1 MSAAEDYILLGLR
14 LGRHVDG
21 LVDAYYGPPE
31 LKEQVDA
38 EPVRESTDL
47 VGDADSLLGQLEA
60 GWLRDQA
67 HGLRTYAGVLAG
79 EEPSYSDEV
88 EDCYGLRPQRV
99 GTEQYEAV
107 HERLE
112 ELLPGDGPL
121 GDRYEEWREARTLP
135 AERVVP
141 AMNEVMALLRE
152 ETARVVELPQGEG
165 LVLEEVR
172 DEPWWAF
179 NYYLGDLRSRVVVNL
194 DQPDTADD
202 IVELVMHE
210 VYPGHHTEHAVKEQR
225 FIRDRGEIEE
235 SIQMV
240 PTPAALLQ
248 EGLAETGPT
257 VVLRPDVLAR
267 LSELLDADLE
277 HQREMREAWLPLRRL
292 GLDAALMIHEDGASH
307 DEVES
312 YLTRWSLLPRRAC
325 AAHDPLRHR
334 PDVARLR
341 DQLLGRRRA
350 LPLVGRRRPGSVRQA
365 RKRTHAGV
373 GFAPAGIVGR
383 VTEAALYIGGE
394 QVEGS
399 ESRQLVEPATGDPLA
414 TVQLAGEKPR
424 STARSRPRAARST
437 ATGARRAAPSARD
450 CCTRSPTRSSRTAT
464 SWSSSS
470 PEMSARP
477 ARR

>member
-1 MSAAEDYILLGLR
+1 MSIAEDYILLGLR

-31 LKEQVDA
+31 LKAQVDA
-38 EPVRESTDL
+38 DPLAEPDAL
-47 VGDADSLLGQLEA
+47 VADADALLGKLED
-60 GWLRDQA
+60 GWLHDQA

-79 EEPSYSDEV
+79 EELSYSDEV
-88 EDCYGLRPQRV
+88 EGCYGLRPQRV

-107 HERLE
+107 NDRLE
-112 ELLPGDGPL
+112 ELLPGSGPL
-121 GDRYEEWREARTLP
+121 EARYEKWREERLVP
-135 AERVVP
+135 PERVVA
-141 AMNEVMALLRE
+141 AMNDVMALLRE
-152 ETARVVELPQGEG
+152 ETVKVVELPEGEG

-257 VVLRPDVLAR
+257 VLLQGDLLDR
-267 LSELLDADLE
+267 LSALLDADLR
-277 HQREMREAWLPLRRL
+277 HQREVREARLPLRRL

-307 DEVES
+307 DEVLA
-312 YLTRWSLLPRRAC
+312 YLMRWSLLPAERAE
-325 AAHDPLRHR
+325 HSIRFVTDPTW
-334 PDVARLR
+334 
-341 DQLLGRRRA
+341 RA
-350 LPLVGRRRPGSVRQA
+350 YVINYSA
-365 RKRTHAGV
+365 
-373 GFAPAGIVGR
+373 
-383 VTEAALYIGGE
+383 GGE
-394 QVEGS
+394 LCRAWVDS
-399 ESRQLVEPATGDPLA
+399 DPSRFAR
-414 TVQLAGEKPR
+414 LAGEHMR
-424 STARSRPRAARST
+424 V
-437 ATGARRAAPSARD
+437 RD
-450 CCTRSPTRSSRTAT
+450 LLPPVSSG
-464 SWSSSS
+464 
-470 PEMSARP
+470 E
-477 ARR
+477 